1 MATARLAP
9 RFRRPR
15 SGLDADARRS
25 ALARGRS
32 VISLVNG
39 HLPGDV
45 PRELR
50 TLAEDAWREGHVS
63 YVEGQGLEALRDA
76 VVDWLDLRESRSPEE
91 VLIGPGSRAVS
102 AAVLAAIA
110 GPGDVVLVDGAA
122 WMVFQPLVEVVGA
135 VPVAVHPADS
145 SRHLKLTGAD
155 VRGALS
161 LYPQARALLVA
172 NPVNPTAQL
181 YTADELQ
188 DLLDTCAF
196 GETWL
201 VVDRLYGMLVYDGNR
216 FPYLPPSPAFRDWG
230 VLVDG
235 VARAFRG
242 MGGIRV
248 GWACGPRDLVDVAA
262 AALTAGAGPADR
274 VAQKVALGA
283 LRGPYDLGLI
293 EELEQNR
300 DLVIDLAGEVPGM
313 SVWPI
318 AGSMFCVLDLTAWLG
333 RATPAGWVMESSRDL
348 ADFLLGEAHV
358 ALTPGDIHLHPG
370 LVRVAFAQPA
380 ERLTEAMTR
389 IREALALLS

>member
-1 MATARLAP
+1 MALQRLAP

-15 SGLDADARRS
+15 VALDADARRA

-32 VISLVNG
+32 VLSLVNG

-50 TLAEDAWREGHVS
+50 TLAEDAWRDSHVS
-63 YVEGQGLEALRDA
+63 FVEGQGLEGLRDA
-76 VVDWLDLRESRSPEE
+76 VVDWLDLRESRGAEE
-91 VLIGPGSRAVS
+91 VLIGPGSRAVAS
-102 AAVLAAIA
+102 AVLAAIA

-122 WMVFQPLVEVVGA
+122 WMVFQPLVELVGA
-135 VPVAVHPADS
+135 VPVAVHPEDTA
-145 SRHLKLTGAD
+145 RHLKLTGAD
-155 VRGALS
+155 VRAALN
-161 LYPQARALLVA
+161 LYPQARALMVA

-196 GETWL
+196 AETWL
-201 VVDRLYGMLVYDGNR
+201 LVDRLYGMLVYDGNR
-216 FPYLPPSPAFRDWG
+216 FPYLPPTPALRDWG

-242 MGGIRV
+242 MGGVRV
-248 GWACGPRDLVDVAA
+248 GWVCGPRDLVESATN
-262 AALTAGAGPADR
+262 ALAAGAGPADR

-293 EELEQNR
+293 EELEATR
-300 DLVIDLAGEVPGM
+300 DLVIDLAGEVPGLA
-313 SVWPI
+313 VWPI
-318 AGSMFCVLDLTAWLG
+318 AGTMFCVLDLTAWIG
-333 RATPAGWVMESSRDL
+333 RATPAGWVMESSGDL

-358 ALTPGDIHLHPG
+358 AVTPGEIHLHPG

-380 ERLTEAMTR
+380 EVVTEAMTR